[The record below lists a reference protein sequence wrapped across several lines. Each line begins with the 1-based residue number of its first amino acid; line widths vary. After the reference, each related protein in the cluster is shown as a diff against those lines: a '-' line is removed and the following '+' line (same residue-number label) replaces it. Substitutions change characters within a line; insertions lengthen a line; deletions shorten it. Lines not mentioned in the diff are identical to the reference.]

1 MGSVESVKAASDIYT
16 PVSGQIE
23 QVNEELIE
31 QASLLNKDP
40 MGKGASR
47 IKFSSIALGR
57 SPLVQLVGSDVFEGL
72 LPPFHHFLERYIHP
86 PFPDMISRHKG

>member
-23 QVNEELIE
+23 QVNEALIE

-40 MGKGASR
+40 MGKGELTIATLALSWN
-47 IKFSSIALGR
+47 ISSAPSIPSVPSAAYLLCLV
-57 SPLVQLVGSDVFEGL
+57 SPG
-72 LPPFHHFLERYIHP
+72 
-86 PFPDMISRHKG
+86 